1 MADFDALR
9 RHFDRRGEHTVT
21 RYGSGRSAYSV
32 VLGSLET
39 QTSTLV
45 ALTGT
50 TELLV
55 SGTGPLSKA
64 EALAQKVL
72 PKL

>member
-1 MADFDALR
+1 M
-9 RHFDRRGEHTVT
+9 T

-32 VLGSLET
+32 VLGSLKT
-39 QTSTLV
+39 QTGTLV